1 MDHEQSQLQFNG
13 ALMNTVRAY
22 FLITKPGILMGNA
35 ITAFGGFAL
44 ASKLEFH
51 LSIFLA
57 MIAGLSGIIASAC
70 IFNNYIDRTA
80 DEKMERTKNRGFVT
94 GQVKQKNAIVFAVFL
109 GLSGT
114 FLLAYF
120 TNLLTVW
127 LALSGFFIYIA
138 LYTFFKY
145 RTVHATVIGSF
156 AGAVPPV
163 AGYCAASGQFDL
175 CASLLFAVIMLW
187 QMPHF
192 YAISIYRL
200 EEYKKAAIPVL
211 PLKKGIRTAKI
222 SMAVYVVAFTA
233 ACCLLTLFH
242 FTGSLFLAVSALLGA
257 AWLVLCL
264 KGFKSSND
272 QLWARK
278 MFIFSLVVVTTLS
291 FTLPFS

>member
-44 ASKLEFH
+44 ASRLNFH
-51 LSIFLA
+51 FSIFLA

-70 IFNNYIDRTA
+70 IFNNYIDRSA

-94 GQVKQKNAIVFAVFL
+94 GQVKQKNGIVLAIIL
-109 GLSGT
+109 GLLGT
-114 FLLAYF
+114 FTLAYF
-120 TNLLTVW
+120 TNLLTAS
-127 LALSGFFIYIA
+127 LALSGFFIYVA
-138 LYTFFKY
+138 LYTFYKY
-145 RTVHATVIGSF
+145 RTIHATVIGSF

-163 AGYCAASGQFDL
+163 VGYCAASGRFDL
-175 CASLLFAVIMLW
+175 CALLLFAVVMLW

-200 EEYKKAAIPVL
+200 EEYKNASIPVL

-222 SMAVYVVAFTA
+222 SMAVYIVAFTA
-233 ACCLLTLFH
+233 VCCLLTLFH
-242 FTGSLFLAVSALLGA
+242 FTGSLFLAASALLGA
-257 AWLVLCL
+257 VWLVLCL
-264 KGFKSSND
+264 KGFASSND
-272 QLWARK
+272 RLWARK
-278 MFIFSLVVVTTLS
+278 MFIFSLIVVTTLS
-291 FTLPFS
+291 FTIPFS